1 MFFKIGVLKKFAAFT
16 GKHLCW
22 PLQAFFYRTPTVA
35 AYRFSRQQILFS
47 AESGIYCWQSICFCP
62 KLLWKHELNVRSSHR
77 NSSVK
82 KGVFRNFASFTGR
95 QLCWS
100 LFLIELQTFRPANF
114 IEKRLQHRWFPV
126 GFTKCLRTS
135 NLKSANDC
143 FSNLFFHQDCPFNN
157 LRFRLKLGHICFS
170 LWFL

>member
-1 MFFKIGVLKKFAAFT
+1 MFFKISVLKNFATFT
-16 GKHLCW
+16 GKCICW
-22 PLQAFFYRTPTVA
+22 PLQAIFDRTPTVA
-35 AYRFSRQQILFS
+35 ASGFSRQQILFS

-100 LFLIELQTFRPANF
+100 LFLIELQTFRPAALLEIDSNTDVF
-114 IEKRLQHRWFPV
+114 LWNLQDHLIWSLQTPASETCS
-126 GFTKCLRTS
+126 FTWTS
-135 NLKSANDC
+135 L
-143 FSNLFFHQDCPFNN
+143 FNN
-157 LRFRLKLGHICFS
+157 LGFWLKLMHM
-170 LWFL
+170 L